1 MSVCPRR
8 TKEVY
13 TKKKVVY
20 AEVYTVHDI
29 LSNHETSTK
38 YVSINHSKK
47 S

>member
-29 LSNHETSTK
+29 LSNHETSTT
-38 YVSINHSKK
+38 
-47 S
+47 

>member
-1 MSVCPRR
+1 MSVCPRHER
-8 TKEVY
+8 SVY
-13 TKKKVVY
+13 EKKSMY